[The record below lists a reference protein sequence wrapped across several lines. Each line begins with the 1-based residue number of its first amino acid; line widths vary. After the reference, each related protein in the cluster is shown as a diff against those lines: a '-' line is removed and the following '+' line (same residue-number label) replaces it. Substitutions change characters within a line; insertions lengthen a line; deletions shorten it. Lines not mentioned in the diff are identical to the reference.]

1 MIEYKVADEAE
12 TRDESLLIEQ
22 AKSDPGAFGLL
33 YENYL
38 QKIYNYVYYRTGNH
52 HDAEDLTA
60 KTFQRAMKHI
70 SRYEQRGVPFS
81 AWLYRI
87 AHNVVANW
95 HRDQSRRKVVAL
107 DELVLYQRWQQSPE
121 GLVEENEE
129 RRELLKVI
137 RRLPAD
143 RQQLLVLKFVEGM
156 SNEAIGQIMGR
167 SEGAIKSLYHR
178 TLLALRKE
186 MVPQSQRGQK
196 RRRQ

>member
-1 MIEYKVADEAE
+1 
-12 TRDESLLIEQ
+12 LIEQ

>member
-1 MIEYKVADEAE
+1 MIEEKIADEAE

-52 HDAEDLTA
+52 HNAEDLTA

-129 RRELLKVI
+129 KRELLKVI

-143 RQQLLVLKFVEGM
+143 RQQLLILKFVEGM
-156 SNEAIGQIMGR
+156 SNEAIGQIMKR

-196 RRRQ
+196 QRRQ

>member
-1 MIEYKVADEAE
+1 VIEDKVADEAE

>member
-1 MIEYKVADEAE
+1 MIEDKVADEAE

-107 DELVLYQRWQQSPE
+107 DELVLYQRWQQSLE

-129 RRELLKVI
+129 KRELLKAI

-143 RQQLLVLKFVEGM
+143 RQQLLILKFVEGM
-156 SNEAIGQIMGR
+156 SNEATGQIMGR

-186 MVPQSQRGQK
+186 IVPQSQRGQK
-196 RRRQ
+196 RRRR